1 MKLNSNPEGVDGRIK
16 NSAAAGY
23 NTFALTHDC

>member
-1 MKLNSNPEGVDGRIK
+1 MKFNSNPEGVDGRIN
-16 NSAAAGY
+16 NSAAGY